1 MKTTRFIIAAVAIA
15 AAVSCSKEGFNGET
29 GKESAKIVTGEMT
42 KTSLNG
48 KEIHWTS
55 DDQIAVF
62 DNAGVK
68 NVFSII
74 DSNGSYASF
83 SGSVTSGTTQIYAVY
98 PQNLAISASGSTLKV
113 NIPSDQT
120 SKEGSF
126 AEEHNISVAKGTKV
140 PGNEE
145 IAGVVFKNV
154 CGLLKF
160 TVPAYVEDAKS
171 VTFSSNSVIAGEL
184 TVDYSGDVPSVQV
197 TGASKSVTMT
207 GSYPAGS
214 QFIFVLAPGTVDGFT
229 VTVTT
234 EKATWSISKD
244 VDVVLEPGK
253 YKNLGTLE
261 FEQASAVSA
270 SAAHTYENGILTGTD
285 VTLNLNIPEAAGKYI
300 TELNLQV
307 KNAQGTEVRTVSKK
321 NASATE
327 VIGADDKW
335 PYLPQGTYT
344 ISGNYTLSGNTV
356 KELEPISFTSPAPE
370 FTVKSNAY
378 SSYTKY
384 LNGDISGANNCAP
397 ETIYNINSASV
408 TISDKIRNNS
418 NYDQGFTYEY
428 DGTSTLSSTE
438 ANQSW
443 GPHSVT
449 AKYSF
454 DKVEKSD
461 IVDCHITGLPFDAN
475 PPTKNENTKW
485 LDNSGV
491 GAYINWNSD
500 GVRLEGESKKQTLTS
515 PSFNIP
521 KSINTKMTVTTELY
535 TMSAVH
541 IWAIPHLICRIGGSE
556 VINKEGTKG
565 NKDWTGSSENLETYT
580 GSGTGELTNSNNTVE
595 VENAY
600 TLRSAYIY
608 VKRVK
613 LEYN

>member
-1 MKTTRFIIAAVAIA
+1 MKTTRFIIAAVTIA

-83 SGSVTSGTTQIYAVY
+83 KGSVTSGTTQIYAVY
-98 PQNLAISASGSTLKV
+98 PQNLATSASGSTLKV
-113 NIPSDQT
+113 NIPTDQT
-120 SKEGSF
+120 SKAGSF

-300 TELNLQV
+300 TKLDLQV
-307 KNAQGTEVRTVSKK
+307 KNAQGTEVRTLSKS

-327 VIGADDKW
+327 VIGANDTW
-335 PYLPQGTYT
+335 PYLPQGEYT
-344 ISGNYTLSGNTV
+344 VSGNYTLSGNTV
-356 KELEPISFTSPAPE
+356 KELKPVSFTSPAPE

-384 LNGDISGANNCAP
+384 LNGDISGANSCVP

-408 TISDKIRNNS
+408 TISDKIRNNT

-438 ANQSW
+438 TNQSW

-454 DKVEKSD
+454 DKVEKSHT
-461 IVDCHITGLPFDAN
+461 VDCHITGLPFDAN
-475 PPTKNENTKW
+475 PPTDSGNTKW
-485 LDNSGV
+485 SDNSGV

-521 KSINTKMTVTTELY
+521 NSINTKMTVTTELY
-535 TMSAVH
+535 TMSAIH
-541 IWAIPHLICRIGGSE
+541 IYAIPNLICRIGGSE

-565 NKDWTGSSENLETYT
+565 DKNWLGNSENLETYI

-608 VKRVK
+608 VHRVK

>member
-1 MKTTRFIIAAVAIA
+1 
-15 AAVSCSKEGFNGET
+15 
-29 GKESAKIVTGEMT
+29 
-42 KTSLNG
+42 
-48 KEIHWTS
+48 
-55 DDQIAVF
+55 
-62 DNAGVK
+62 
-68 NVFSII
+68 
-74 DSNGSYASF
+74 
-83 SGSVTSGTTQIYAVY
+83 
-98 PQNLAISASGSTLKV
+98 
-113 NIPSDQT
+113 
-120 SKEGSF
+120 
-126 AEEHNISVAKGTKV
+126 
-140 PGNEE
+140 
-145 IAGVVFKNV
+145 
-154 CGLLKF
+154 
-160 TVPAYVEDAKS
+160 
-171 VTFSSNSVIAGEL
+171 
-184 TVDYSGDVPSVQV
+184 
-197 TGASKSVTMT
+197 MT

-244 VDVVLEPGK
+244 VEVVLEPGK

-300 TELNLQV
+300 TQLDLQV
-307 KNAQGTEVRTVSKK
+307 KNAQGTEVRTLSKK

-327 VIGADDKW
+327 VIGANDDW
-335 PYLPQGTYT
+335 PYLPQGEYT
-344 ISGNYTLSGNTV
+344 VSGNYTLSGNTV
-356 KELEPISFTSPAPE
+356 KELEPVSFTSPAPE

-384 LNGDISGANNCAP
+384 LNGDISGANSCAP

-408 TISDKIRNNS
+408 TISDKIRNNT

-428 DGTSTLSSTE
+428 DGTSTISSTE

-461 IVDCHITGLPFDAN
+461 IVDCHITGLPFDAD
-475 PPTKNENTKW
+475 PPTKTGHTW
-485 LDNSGV
+485 SDNSGV

-521 KSINTKMTVTTELY
+521 NSINTKMTVTTELY

-541 IWAIPHLICRIGGSE
+541 IYAIPHLICRIGGSE

-565 NKDWTGSSENLETYT
+565 NKDWLGSSENLETYT

>member
-74 DSNGSYASF
+74 ESNGSYASF

-98 PQNLAISASGSTLKV
+98 PQNLATSASGSTLKV
-113 NIPSDQT
+113 NIPTDQT

-197 TGASKSVTMT
+197 TGASKSVTMR

-214 QFIFVLAPGTVDGFT
+214 QFIFVLAPGTVHGFT

-234 EKATWSISKD
+234 DKATWSISKD

-307 KNAQGTEVRTVSKK
+307 KNAQGTEVRTVSKS

-327 VIGADDKW
+327 VIGANDNW
-335 PYLPQGTYT
+335 PYLPYGTYT
-344 ISGNYTLSGNTV
+344 VTGTYTLSGNVV
-356 KELEPISFTSPAPE
+356 KELGTVMFTSEKPKY
-370 FTVKSNAY
+370 TLKSNAH

-384 LNGDISGANNCAP
+384 IEGDSESANKCDPMVIAS
-397 ETIYNINSASV
+397 INSATPSISE
-408 TISDKIRNNS
+408 TILNNS
-418 NYDQGFTYEY
+418 NYIDIIGAYEFTLN
-428 DGTSTLSSTE
+428 GSTYTKSSYT
-438 ANQSW
+438 ATAY
-443 GPHSVT
+443 GPNSVT
-449 AKYSF
+449 AAFSF
-454 DKVEKSD
+454 DGVEMTD
-461 IVDCHITGLPFDAN
+461 EANCHITGLPYTFN
-475 PPTKNENTKW
+475 PSTNDSVNAWSTSGNIKWNDSGAIRLGYNLSNWFASEKASITKNFN
-485 LDNSGV
+485 LPDNINIITNCSGTTN
-491 GAYINWNSD
+491 G
-500 GVRLEGESKKQTLTS
+500 TS
-515 PSFNIP
+515 AQ
-521 KSINTKMTVTTELY
+521 TTEFRIQISGTDVY
-535 TMSAVH
+535 TITSGKETSKVPFDSGDKNSTMTNESPTVVCSNSRGTSQA
-541 IWAIPHLICRIGGSE
+541 CSRIASLM
-556 VINKEGTKG
+556 ITYG
-565 NKDWTGSSENLETYT
+565 NK
-580 GSGTGELTNSNNTVE
+580 
-595 VENAY
+595 
-600 TLRSAYIY
+600 
-608 VKRVK
+608 K
-613 LEYN
+613 